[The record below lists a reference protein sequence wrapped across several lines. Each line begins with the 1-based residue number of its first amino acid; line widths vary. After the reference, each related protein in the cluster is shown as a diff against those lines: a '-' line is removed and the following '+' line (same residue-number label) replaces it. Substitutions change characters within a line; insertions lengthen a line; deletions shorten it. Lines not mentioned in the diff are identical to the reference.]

1 MQTDKQ
7 KLRRKNLIV
16 AWTMA
21 FIAISL
27 YVIAIYYQ

>member
-7 KLRRKNLIV
+7 KLRRKNMLV

-21 FIAISL
+21 AIAISL
-27 YVIAIYYQ
+27 YVIAIYFQ